1 MANDQGY
8 ISSVSWSPM
17 LNMWLGL
24 ALLAGGRG
32 RHGEIVKVFDGL
44 RGVHMLA
51 EICDP
56 MHFDP
61 ENKRLHV

>member
-8 ISSVSWSPM
+8 ITSVAWSPM
-17 LNMWLGL
+17 LNLWVGL
-24 ALLAGGRG
+24 ALVERGRE

-44 RGVHMLA
+44 RNIHIYA

-56 MHFDP
+56 VHFDR